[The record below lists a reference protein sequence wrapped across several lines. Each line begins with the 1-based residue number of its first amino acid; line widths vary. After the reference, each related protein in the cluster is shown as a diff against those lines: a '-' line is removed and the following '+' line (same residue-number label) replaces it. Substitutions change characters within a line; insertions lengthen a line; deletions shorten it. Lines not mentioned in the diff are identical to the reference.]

1 MLPAMGSNSSRA
13 QVPQS
18 LAAQGF
24 LANAEKVQI
33 PAFTRAKVRQ
43 IDRGSRAGLRAGRR
57 SFPRSN
63 WCRGAPWRFPSS
75 CPPALLPSCPTPAIH
90 PNAQH
95 AYPSDQAHTSTC
107 IILYYLYYL
116 VLLVL
121 YCTIRQVYL
130 SFIDKFSFIY
140 RLPIYRLSIHH
151 QARYMSTHPPP
162 CTALHT
168 PAASLPLVAPSRLH
182 RPLTAPC
189 LVWSSVC

>member
-1 MLPAMGSNSSRA
+1 M
-13 QVPQS
+13 
-18 LAAQGF
+18 
-24 LANAEKVQI
+24 
-33 PAFTRAKVRQ
+33 RQ
-43 IDRGSRAGLRAGRR
+43 IDRGSRAGSRAGSSAGRR

-63 WCRGAPWRFPSS
+63 WCRGGFPGVFR
-75 CPPALLPSCPTPAIH
+75 PPALLPSCPTPAMH

-107 IILYYLYYL
+107 IILYYLYYI

-121 YCTIRQVYL
+121 YCTIRQWCL
-130 SFIDKFSFIY
+130 SALAGFSFIY

-168 PAASLPLVAPSRLH
+168 PAASLPLVAPSILH

-189 LVWSSVC
+189 PVWSI